1 MQQQTFSFSNTKRYR
16 PTIKLSEIE
25 QKIRKER
32 IIVPCPSR
40 TTLQHLC
47 EDGTFD
53 TVGDKPTSFGW
64 LVYEDSF
71 YNWIN
76 SLGIMDLAA

>member
-1 MQQQTFSFSNTKRYR
+1 MQQPLFAFARERRFR

-40 TTLQHLC
+40 TTLLHLC

-53 TVGDKPTSFGW
+53 TVGTKPTSFGW

-71 YNWIN
+71 YAWIH